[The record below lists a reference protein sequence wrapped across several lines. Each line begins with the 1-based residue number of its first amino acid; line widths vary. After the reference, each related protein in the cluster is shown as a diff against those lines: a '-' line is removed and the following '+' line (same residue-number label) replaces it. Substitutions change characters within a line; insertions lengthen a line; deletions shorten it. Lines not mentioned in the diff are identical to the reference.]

1 MNIANPQPAIPP
13 AQGWVF
19 YDGQCLFCLTV
30 MGRARGLLQRHGF
43 ELAPLQT
50 QWVCA
55 QLGLSPEG
63 PFNEMLVMLP
73 GGKVIGGAD
82 GILQIF
88 RRVWWAWPL
97 FALAQIPGAIIL
109 LRAIYRRIAA
119 NRHCLIKGCP
129 AKKPLPRRHITTTFF
144 EMP

>member
-1 MNIANPQPAIPP
+1 MNISIPQPTIPP

-19 YDGQCLFCLTV
+19 YDGRCLFCLSV
-30 MGRARGLLQRHGF
+30 MGRLRGLLHRHGF

-50 QWVCA
+50 PWVSS
-55 QLGLSPEG
+55 QLDVSPEG

-73 GGKVIGGAD
+73 GGKVFGGAD
-82 GILQIF
+82 GILQIV
-88 RRVWWAWPL
+88 RRIWWAWPV

-109 LRAIYRRIAA
+109 LRAIYRRVAA
-119 NRHCLIKGCP
+119 NRHCLMKGCP
-129 AKKPLPRRHITTTFF
+129 AKKHLPRRHITTTFF

>member
-1 MNIANPQPAIPP
+1 MNKAISPPTVPP

-19 YDGQCLFCLTV
+19 YDGQCLFCIRV
-30 MGRARGLLQRHGF
+30 MDSFRGLLHQHGF

-50 QWVCA
+50 QWVSA
-55 QLGLSPEG
+55 RLGVSPHG
-63 PFNEMLVMLP
+63 PFNELLVMLP
-73 GGKVIGGAD
+73 DGKVFGGAD
-82 GILQIF
+82 GILQIV
-88 RRVWWAWPL
+88 RRVWWAWPM
-97 FALAQIPGAIIL
+97 FALAQIPGAILL